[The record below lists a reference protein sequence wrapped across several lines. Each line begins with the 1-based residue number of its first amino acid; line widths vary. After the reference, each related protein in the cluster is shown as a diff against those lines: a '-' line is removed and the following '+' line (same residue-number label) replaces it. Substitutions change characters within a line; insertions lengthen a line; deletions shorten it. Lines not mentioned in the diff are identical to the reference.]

1 MELDRT
7 TSILDEIVD
16 DTRTNSFNNNQE
28 YELLKDIY
36 DEIKGKTNVE
46 IVITG
51 EKDYGSFKQAFR
63 VKFVAGV
70 MKEGATWS
78 V

>member
-7 TSILDEIVD
+7 TFDEIVD
-16 DTRTNSFNNNQE
+16 DTHTNSFNNNRE

-36 DEIKGKTNVE
+36 SEIKGKTNVE

-63 VKFVAGV
+63 VKFVDGV
-70 MKEGATWS
+70 MKEGTTWS

>member
-1 MELDRT
+1 MGLDRT
-7 TSILDEIVD
+7 TSIFDEIVD
-16 DTRTNSFNNNQE
+16 DTCTCTFCDNRK

-36 DEIKGKTNVE
+36 NEIEGKTNVVIE
-46 IVITG
+46 ITG

-63 VKFVAGV
+63 VKFVDGV
-70 MKEGATWS
+70 MKEGTTWS